1 MSDEMI
7 TVKMPLDDVKDMRR
21 MLAFEKIMAED
32 DYEKVAD
39 LHNGSAVGVAR
50 TVLYTEIEKFSRI
63 IGFID
68 KALDDLTEK
77 FRTAGVLGE
86 EEEHR

>member
-1 MSDEMI
+1 MSDKII
-7 TVKMPLDDVKDMRR
+7 TVKMPLDDVKEIRR

-39 LHNGSAVGVAR
+39 LHNGSAVGAAR
-50 TVLYTEIEKFSRI
+50 TVLYTEMEKFSRI

-68 KALDDLTEK
+68 ESLDDL
-77 FRTAGVLGE
+77 RAAAALGKE
-86 EEEHR
+86 EEQR